1 MLPSGESETRA
12 VILISGAAIAV
23 IIVALG
29 LYAHG
34 WFSMLLQLAKWGRPN
49 DHFDQKL
56 TLAQSTGDRDRCA
69 RQR

>member
-1 MLPSGESETRA
+1 MTMLPSGESETRA

-34 WFSMLLQLAKWGRPN
+34 GFSMLLQLAKWGRPN

-56 TLAQSTGDRDRCA
+56 KRTDRC
-69 RQR
+69 